1 MPKSSILDFS
11 SVHRQDLASEV
22 HALRD
27 ELAQLQGEL
36 AAARASEARLRDG
49 GRSHA
54 GRIAHDLSNVLTPM
68 LMSIALL
75 EEQHAD
81 ANARGLL
88 GVLKDS
94 ALRSVDMLRQIQTL
108 SRGVQQLPA
117 IDVRRLL
124 EDVRRVLAEAF
135 PRAIEVVIEI
145 ASEVPEIDGDA
156 AQTYEAIVNL
166 CRDARDAMT
175 AGGCLTLRAE
185 AAVINTKT
193 FVAVTVGN
201 SASGTSAQVLLPA
214 RMSAALPHSDDDDPA
229 LPRGHGELIFVVDD
243 ETSVRTITG
252 QVLSVFGYR
261 VVSAATGAEAVAEF
275 ARHQG
280 QIDVVIADWTMPVTN
295 GACTMQALRTIDPE
309 VKLIAVTAADSNAAT
324 VDSGQPVAGLL
335 PKPFRT
341 ETLLRVLRQALDT

>member
-1 MPKSSILDFS
+1 MPKNSILEFTS
-11 SVHRQDLASEV
+11 IPRQDPESAVHTLRAEV
-22 HALRD
+22 AHLR
-27 ELAQLQGEL
+27 GEL
-36 AAARASEARLRDG
+36 AEARASEGRLRDG

-75 EEQHAD
+75 EEQHGD

-88 GVLKDS
+88 GVLKES

-135 PRAIEVVIEI
+135 PRAIDVVIEI
-145 ASEVPEIDGDA
+145 ASDVPEIDADA

-166 CRDARDAMT
+166 CRDGRDAMT

-185 AAVINTKT
+185 AAVINART
-193 FVAVTVGN
+193 FVAVTVAN
-201 SASGTSAQVLLPA
+201 SGSGTSAQVLLPA
-214 RMSAALPHSDDDDPA
+214 RMAAALPQSDDDDPA
-229 LPRGHGELIFVVDD
+229 LPRGHGELIFIVDD

-252 QVLSVFGYR
+252 QVLSAFGYR
-261 VVSAATGAEAVAEF
+261 VVGAASGAAAVAEF

-280 QIDVVIADWTMPVTN
+280 QIDVVIADGTMPAANAASTI
-295 GACTMQALRTIDPE
+295 QALRTVDPE
-309 VKLIAVTAADSNAAT
+309 VKLIAVIAADSDAA
-324 VDSGQPVAGLL
+324 VDGGHPVAAVL